1 MRKFEKKIN
10 ELGLEKGKLSKSLND
25 FVFNF
30 DLAQDE
36 LKVLKMNLKEAQSKE
51 DNDDEIDSLLS
62 KIDEMENDLE
72 SADNELVKKVE
83 MHHKYGDLYA
93 ARAQK
98 MREARE
104 AKAAAKHNKPLENAQ
119 VNIEN
124 TTLKN
129 NIDNNQ
135 APKVQEVSSNSQ
147 TSNTEKVESTP
158 SAKVEEKKEKETNWL
173 LWGVLGVAG
182 IFVGINLFKNK
193 R

>member
-30 DLAQDE
+30 QTAEDE
-36 LKVLKMNLKEAQSKE
+36 LKSLKMNLKQAQQQE
-51 DNDDEIDSLLS
+51 DNDEEIDNLLS
-62 KIDEMENDLE
+62 KIDDMENDLDE
-72 SADNELVKKVE
+72 ADNELVKKVI
-83 MHHKYGDLYA
+83 MHHKNGDLYA

-104 AKAAAKHNKPLENAQ
+104 AKAAAKVAPAAASNVDPAPVTESAP
-119 VNIEN
+119 VTEP
-124 TTLKN
+124 TTV
-129 NIDNNQ
+129 Q
-135 APKVQEVSSNSQ
+135 ANEP
-147 TSNTEKVESTP
+147 TP
-158 SAKVEEKKEKETNWL
+158 APKVEEKEEKGTNWL

>member
-30 DLAQDE
+30 QTAEDE
-36 LKVLKMNLKEAQSKE
+36 LKSLKMNLKQAQQEE
-51 DNDDEIDSLLS
+51 DNDEEIDNLLS
-62 KIDEMENDLE
+62 KIDDMENDLDQ
-72 SADNELVKKVE
+72 ADNELVKKVI
-83 MHHKYGDLYA
+83 MHHKNGDLYA

-104 AKAAAKHNKPLENAQ
+104 AKAAAKVAPTAASKVDPAPVTESAPATEPTPA
-119 VNIEN
+119 VAP
-124 TTLKN
+124 TTTVTN
-129 NIDNNQ
+129 EPTQ
-135 APKVQEVSSNSQ
+135 APK
-147 TSNTEKVESTP
+147 
-158 SAKVEEKKEKETNWL
+158 EEKKEEKSTNWL

>member
-30 DLAQDE
+30 QTAEDE
-36 LKVLKMNLKEAQSKE
+36 FKTLKMNLKQAQQQE
-51 DNDDEIDSLLS
+51 DNDEEIDNLLS
-62 KIDEMENDLE
+62 KIDDMENDLE
-72 SADNELVKKVE
+72 QADNELVKKVI
-83 MHHKYGDLYA
+83 MHHKNGDLYA

-104 AKAAAKHNKPLENAQ
+104 AKAAAKVTPA
-119 VNIEN
+119 
-124 TTLKN
+124 
-129 NIDNNQ
+129 
-135 APKVQEVSSNSQ
+135 ASSNDSVPA
-147 TSNTEKVESTP
+147 NEPAPAPVTEPTP
-158 SAKVEEKKEKETNWL
+158 VSKTEPTPAPKVEEKEKKETNWL

-193 R
+193 K